1 MSRHASP
8 QPGELPHLK
17 AALVAVGLWVVIVTV
32 LGVVS
37 RRQSLAHIEQ
47 IGPLILSRKTF
58 AVELQR
64 AAFEDPALLPVYG
77 SSELIRE
84 SDYRAAEFFARF
96 PTGFAVSPVGARG
109 TETLETLA
117 ELASVGEG
125 LRNRRVVVILTPLMF
140 TAMPVLHAGYIANFS
155 RLQTGE
161 AVFNSR
167 LDNGFKQQLARRLL
181 AFPEVLER
189 DAFLRVTLEGL
200 AAVDWRRWFLNG
212 ALQLLGRL
220 QNAAL
225 EAGDQAIVLTLLW
238 THPEYRRPATRHAAR
253 LDWDALKRDAE
264 ARYARSVPGHAFGFL
279 EDRWNE
285 ESGDY
290 RRLKGVR
297 SDEEFLRSLRTE
309 PRWEDLDLLFRL
321 LHTFG
326 ARTLVLSIPFP
337 GDFMDYWGVS
347 ASARQKYHQRLRAL
361 TATYAIEC
369 LTFEEREYE
378 PLLLKDSFQHPT
390 SKAWV
395 VFDSVLNAFYHD
407 TLR

>member
-1 MSRHASP
+1 MSRDASP
-8 QPGELPHLK
+8 RPGALPHLT
-17 AALVAVGLWVVIVTV
+17 AALVAAVLWVAIVAG

-37 RRQSLAHIEQ
+37 RRQSLAHIER
-47 IGPLILSRKTF
+47 IAPLTLTRKTYG
-58 AVELQR
+58 VELQR
-64 AAFEDPALLPVYG
+64 AAFEDSALLPVYG
-77 SSELIRE
+77 SSELVRE
-84 SDYRAAEFFARF
+84 SDYRAPEFFARF
-96 PTGFAVSPVGARG
+96 PTGFAVFQVGSRA

-140 TAMPVLHAGYIANFS
+140 TAMPMSRTGYIANFS

-161 AVFNSR
+161 AVFNPG
-167 LDNGFKQQLARRLL
+167 LDARFKQQLARRLL

-200 AAVDWRRWFLNG
+200 AAGDWRRWFLNP

-220 QNAAL
+220 QNVAL
-225 EAGDQAIVLTLLW
+225 EAGDQANVLALLW
-238 THPEYRRPATRHAAR
+238 THPEYRTPVRRHPAR

-264 ARYARSVPGHAFGFL
+264 AGYARSVPDHAFGFL
-279 EDRWNE
+279 PDRFSE
-285 ESGDY
+285 QSGEY
-290 RRLKGVR
+290 RNLKGVR

-337 GDFMDYWGVS
+337 GAFMDYWGIS
-347 ASARQKYHQRLRAL
+347 ASARQQYHERLRAV
-361 TATYAIEC
+361 AASYAIEC

-378 PLLLKDSFQHPT
+378 PSLLKDPFQHPT
-390 SKAWV
+390 SKGWV
-395 VFDSVLNAFYHD
+395 VLDSVLNAFYHD
-407 TLR
+407 SLR